1 MQAHTRTRTSV
12 RTRPVLDT
20 LSIDAY
26 ATACADNAVHET
38 APGLEG
44 VVRGNP
50 NAPPF
55 SFPGAFV
62 DSSSTVKVLQ
72 LKPFRSLGECA
83 VDTYKSI
90 KAKL

>member
-1 MQAHTRTRTSV
+1 M
-12 RTRPVLDT
+12 
-20 LSIDAY
+20 SIDAY
-26 ATACADNAVHET
+26 ATACADNAAHET